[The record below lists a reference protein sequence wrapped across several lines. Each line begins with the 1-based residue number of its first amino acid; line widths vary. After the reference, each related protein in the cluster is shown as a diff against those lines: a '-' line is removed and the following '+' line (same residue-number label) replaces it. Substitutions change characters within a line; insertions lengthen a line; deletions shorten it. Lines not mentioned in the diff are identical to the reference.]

1 MSALKGV
8 LLDVDGTLID
18 SNDAHAN
25 AWVQALSEYGFEVPF
40 ERVRRLI
47 GMGGDKLLPEA
58 AGLDADSR
66 KGIKISTRRGEIF
79 QKDFLPN
86 LQAFPGATDL
96 LAKLKNR
103 GLRLVVASSAKAD
116 ELNGLLRIC
125 QADDFVEDKTSS
137 DDAASSKPA
146 PDIVEA
152 ALHKLGLT
160 PGQVL
165 MLGDTPYDVQAAN
178 HANVGCIAFRC
189 GGWGDGDFKE
199 ALAIFDGPADLL
211 AKFEDSLFARF

>member
-40 ERVRRLI
+40 EKVRRLI

-58 AGLDADSR
+58 VGLDAESR
-66 KGIKISTRRGEIF
+66 KGKKISERRGAIF
-79 QKDFLPN
+79 HKDYLPT
-86 LQAFPGATDL
+86 LQPFPGATDL

-103 GLRLVVASSAKAD
+103 GLRLVVASSAKAN
-116 ELNGLLRIC
+116 ELEGLLRVC
-125 QADDFVEDKTSS
+125 QADDFLDDRTSS
-137 DDAASSKPA
+137 DEAASSKPA

-152 ALHKLGLT
+152 ALRKIGLL

-189 GGWGDGDFKE
+189 GGWGDGDLRE
-199 ALAIFDGPADLL
+199 ALAIYDGPADLL
-211 AKFEDSLFARF
+211 TKFEDSPFAKP